1 MDLGSVG
8 ISGMVRPLTSCHPSG
23 PFASPGGEPRRMT
36 GRRSL
41 QIDLLIIEVASW
53 LLVLDDEFAN
63 LILQPNNQDA
73 TENYLQSRRGLQA
86 VYC

>member
-1 MDLGSVG
+1 
-8 ISGMVRPLTSCHPSG
+8 
-23 PFASPGGEPRRMT
+23 MT

-86 VYC
+86 VYR